1 MEKSVELG
9 KKKRSEF
16 EEIVEKLEGELSVA
30 DSEARKLQS
39 KHLAIT
45 ITMLNETMEVAAAE
59 ENFEEAA
66 ALQNEIDLA
75 KELSSSIEAS
85 LETAD

>member
-1 MEKSVELG
+1 MIQVF
-9 KKKRSEF
+9 EF

-66 ALQNEIDLA
+66 ALQNEIELA